1 MWRVVRDSGI
11 GTSTCGL
18 WTGLGAARFHGPV
31 TQRDGQQVSS
41 LLLRLA
47 RQVTARQDLDDVL
60 SEALRGLRPLLEFG
74 GGSIQLLDD
83 EGWIQMAASDPIAP
97 EHVMAQRVPL
107 GSSVAGRVI
116 LTEQAIYLP
125 DLNVAKLPGPNKR
138 VSTGVRSYYGVP
150 LVADGR
156 AVGVLQID
164 SCEPD
169 AWSEAD
175 RGLLLAIAP
184 IVGSAIQSARA
195 YARAAAA
202 RVRAEAAESR
212 LAAARDLV
220 EAARRCSR
228 SGEQREL
235 DRHLDSLGRLLAA
248 GDVEPGARGRTVKL
262 PDQRAIAY
270 PR

>member
-1 MWRVVRDSGI
+1 M
-11 GTSTCGL
+11 
-18 WTGLGAARFHGPV
+18 
-31 TQRDGQQVSS
+31 TQRDGQQVDS

-60 SEALRGLRPLLEFG
+60 SEALRCLRPLLEFG

-107 GSSVAGRVI
+107 GSSIAGRVI
-116 LTEQAIYLP
+116 LTEQAVYLA
-125 DLNVAKLPGPNKR
+125 DLNVAKLPGPNNKR

-156 AVGVLQID
+156 AIGVLQID

-169 AWSEAD
+169 AWSDAD
-175 RGLLLAIAP
+175 RSLLLSIAP

-202 RVRAEAAESR
+202 RVRAETAESR
-212 LAAARDLV
+212 LIAARDLL
-220 EAARRCSR
+220 ELARNASR
-228 SGEQREL
+228 AGEQRDL
-235 DRHLDSLGRLLAA
+235 DRHLDRLGRLLAA
-248 GDVEPGARGRTVKL
+248 ADAEPSQRKRTVKL

-270 PR
+270 PS